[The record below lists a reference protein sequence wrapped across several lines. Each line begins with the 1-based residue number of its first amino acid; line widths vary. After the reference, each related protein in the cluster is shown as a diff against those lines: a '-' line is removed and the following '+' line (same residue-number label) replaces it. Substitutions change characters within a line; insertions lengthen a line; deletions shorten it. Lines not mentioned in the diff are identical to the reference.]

1 MMRGRVLVCAIA
13 LAVASLAGAQAE
25 SELIKGLKWRSIGP
39 YRGGRSLAVAGSV
52 QRPKEYF
59 FGATGGGI
67 WKTTDGGEEWT
78 CVSDGFL
85 KTSSVGALSIAPSN
99 PDIIY
104 AGMGEKD
111 IRGNIAGGDGMYKST
126 DGGKTWVH
134 AGLKECNT
142 ISRIIVHPTNPDVA
156 YVAALGH
163 VYVKRDL
170 ATGKVTANPNRGI
183 YKTTDGGKSWTR
195 ILHKDAVT
203 GGIDV
208 EFDPSNPDTVYAGL
222 WEAWRTPYTM
232 HSGGPHCGIYK
243 STDAGKTWTLI
254 LGHNKDGKNGWP
266 KELVGKV
273 GFSVSP
279 VDPKRIYAIVEA
291 LDGGIFR
298 SDDAGA
304 TWTKTNEDRNWR
316 QRAWYYTHV
325 VADTQ
330 NVDTMY
336 VLNVGMGR
344 STDGGKTFRGVSTPH
359 ADNHDMWIAPD
370 DAKRIVQANDGGA
383 NVSFDAC
390 ATWTA
395 QDLNTAQLYHV
406 SVDNAFPYNVLGAQ
420 QDNSTLRIP
429 SRTGGAGIRSTD
441 WTTTAGGE
449 SGFVVAKPND
459 PDIVFGGSYGGY
471 LERLN
476 HRTGKSRNI
485 NIWPDNPMGHG
496 AADLV
501 HRVQWTFPIVF
512 SPHDP
517 NMLFTCS
524 QHVMLSTNEG
534 GSWTKVSPDLTRND
548 KRTMGPSGGPI
559 TKDNTSVEYYGTV
572 FTFAESPKQKG
583 LYWAGS
589 DDGLVHVSLDAGK
602 SWQNVTPKGM
612 PEWGLCSSIE
622 PSATRPGT
630 AFLAVDNH
638 ENDDLKPYI
647 YITHDFGKTWT
658 LSVNGI
664 DGESFLRVVREDPTR
679 KGLLY
684 AGTETGVYVSFDDGQ
699 NWQSLSVNLP
709 VTPVHDLVVKNADL
723 VIATHGRGFWIMDDV
738 GPLRQGW
745 DGKQALLF
753 APTDAYRATFGG
765 GRGGGGGRGRQAA
778 PEPMGENPPNGIIV
792 HYALPAKAET
802 VKLELLD
809 ADGTVVSTLNGSTN
823 AGLNRVGMNLPRY
836 PSYRSVPGMIFWAAG
851 PQPIPGPS
859 GTYQLR
865 FTHGDKVLTQP
876 LNLLKDPRSECTDAD
891 LVAQTKFALK
901 IRDRVNEANDAVLRI
916 RALREKLEAAA
927 KETPAQTAPI
937 VKLVTD
943 MGVIEGEIY
952 QVRNRSGQDPLNYPI
967 KLNNK
972 IAALLGVVLGGDN
985 APTAQSY
992 EVFEHL
998 SKQLQT
1004 QLDAL
1009 KLLERSQLAAINAEL
1024 VKAGKKPID

>member
-1 MMRGRVLVCAIA
+1 MMRGRVLLSVVA
-13 LAVASLAGAQAE
+13 LAVASLGAAQAE

-39 YRGGRSLAVAGSV
+39 YRGGRSIAVAGSV
-52 QRPKEYF
+52 QRPKEYY

-67 WKTTDGGEEWT
+67 WKTTDGGEEWS

-85 KTSSVGALSIAPSN
+85 KTSSVGALAIAPSN
-99 PDIIY
+99 PDVIY

-111 IRGNIAGGDGMYKST
+111 IRGNIAGGDGMYKSS
-126 DGGKTWVH
+126 DGGKTWAH
-134 AGLKECNT
+134 IGLKECNT
-142 ISRIIVHPTNPDVA
+142 ISRIIVHPTNPEVA

-163 VYVKRDL
+163 VYVQRDL
-170 ATGKVTANPNRGI
+170 ETGKVTADPNRGI

-195 ILHKDAVT
+195 ILWKDAVT

-208 EFDPSNPDTVYAGL
+208 EFDPSNPDTLYAGL

-243 STDAGKTWTLI
+243 STDAGKTWSMV
-254 LGHNKDGKNGWP
+254 LGQNKDGKNGWP
-266 KELVGKV
+266 KEMVGKV

-279 VDPKRIYAIVEA
+279 VNPKRVYAIVEA

-304 TWTKTNEDRNWR
+304 TWEKTNEDRNWR

-330 NVDTMY
+330 NADTMY

-359 ADNHDMWIAPD
+359 SDNHDMWIAPD
-370 DAKRIVQANDGGA
+370 DAKRMVQANDGGA
-383 NVSFDAC
+383 NVSVDAG
-390 ATWTA
+390 ANWTEQDIPTA
-395 QDLNTAQLYHV
+395 QMYHV

-420 QDNSTLRIP
+420 QDNSTIRIP
-429 SRTGGAGIRSTD
+429 SRVAGPGIRSTD

-449 SGFVVAKPND
+449 SGYVTAKPDN

-501 HRVQWTFPIVF
+501 HRIQWTFPIVF

-517 NMLFTCS
+517 NTLFTCS
-524 QHVMLSTNEG
+524 QHVMMSTNDG
-534 GSWTKVSPDLTRND
+534 QSWVKLSPDLTRND

-572 FTFAESPKQKG
+572 FTFAESPVQKG

-602 SWQNVTPKGM
+602 SWQNVTPSGM
-612 PEWGLCSSIE
+612 PKWGLCSMIE
-622 PSATRPGT
+622 PSYTRPGT

-647 YITHDFGKTWT
+647 YITRDFGKTWT
-658 LSVNGI
+658 LSVKGI
-664 DGESFLRVVREDPTR
+664 EGEAFARVVREDP
-679 KGLLY
+679 KKPGLLY
-684 AGTETGVYVSFDDGQ
+684 VGTETGVYVSFDDGA
-699 NWQSLSVNLP
+699 NWQSLNANLP
-709 VTPVHDLVVKNADL
+709 LTPVHDLVVKNADL
-723 VIATHGRGFWIMDDV
+723 VVATHGRGFWILDDV
-738 GPLRQGW
+738 AALRQGW
-745 DGKQALLF
+745 DGKSHRLF
-753 APTDAYRATFGG
+753 RPTDAYMAAFGG
-765 GRGGGGGRGRQAA
+765 GRGGRRGASMPA
-778 PEPMGENPPNGIIV
+778 EPMGQNPPSGILV
-792 HYALPAKAET
+792 PYALTAKVES
-802 VKLELLD
+802 VKFEMLD
-809 ADGTVVSTLNGSTN
+809 AKGEVVSTATGGTN
-823 AGLNRVGMNLPRY
+823 PGLQTVAFANPRY

-851 PQPIPGPS
+851 AQPIPAPPGE
-859 GTYQLR
+859 YQVRMTIGSDVQTTPLR
-865 FTHGDKVLTQP
+865 
-876 LNLLKDPRSECTDAD
+876 LLRDPRAECTDDD
-891 LVAQTKFALK
+891 LVKRTQFALQ
-901 IRDRVNEANDAVLRI
+901 IRDRVNEANDAVVRI
-916 RALREKLEAAA
+916 RALRDQLNAAA
-927 KETPAQTAPI
+927 KAHPTLAER
-937 VKLVTD
+937 VGRLVPQISA
-943 MGVIEGEIY
+943 VEEEIY

-967 KLNNK
+967 KLNNR
-972 IAALLGVVLGGDN
+972 IAALLGVVLGGEN
-985 APTAQSY
+985 RPTDQSI
-992 EVFEHL
+992 EVFNML
-998 SKQLQT
+998 SGLLKV

-1009 KLLERSQLAAINAEL
+1009 KKLEGTDLAAINAEIKKL
-1024 VKAGKKPID
+1024 GGKEIG